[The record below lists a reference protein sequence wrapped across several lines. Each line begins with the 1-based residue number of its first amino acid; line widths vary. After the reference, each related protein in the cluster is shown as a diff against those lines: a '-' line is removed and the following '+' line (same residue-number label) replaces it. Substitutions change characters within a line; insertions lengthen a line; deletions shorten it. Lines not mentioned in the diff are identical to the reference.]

1 MTTMLMQLSRLQ
13 LYGLGSTVVFFYTV
27 IHAFR
32 QRSNF
37 YAAAVYLS
45 HSNACVMILWNQA
58 IYQFVLLGKLLQK
71 IFFGPLRLIEVE
83 RLQERAWFAI
93 TETLLALTIFKDEF
107 ESSFVILFVSL
118 LFLKL
123 ISIKTLAQMEQSA
136 QVSRLAH
143 IRMISLL
150 ALLWV
155 ADVVL
160 LISSVECIL
169 IEGPT
174 VMIMFASEYMILI
187 ANVWTVTMKYI
198 LNCID
203 LRSQVPWEEKS
214 IYGLYVDLTA
224 DFFKLLTYLT
234 FFSLILTF
242 YGLPL
247 NILRDVYMTLR
258 SFVLKI
264 RDLRRYRRAT
274 SNMDTLYPN
283 ATLEEMEQMSD
294 KTCIICREDME
305 FRGPIAAPTDG
316 AAVPVEPV
324 PPPTQRQGPND
335 TPKKLPC
342 GHVFHF
348 HCLRSWLE
356 RQQSCPTCRRTVL
369 TPAEPRNEG
378 NNAGRR
384 ANAGGRGAV
393 PAVAA
398 ASAGA
403 AAAAAPVPNGEEA
416 IRQAQINLARS
427 LGREAFAVVFPDVP
441 FPPEAFQAPETAPQ
455 AAGASGASATAGSSR
470 GASGATTSTIGETR
484 SSLLPPPGRV
494 GSSPPL
500 SPDLASGN
508 PLARFGS
515 GLGSTPLG
523 ASSALNQAPMTTFP
537 SFELGGAGTGSGL
550 YSGLGIGGPL
560 PTRGPGAPSTLEA
573 RLQYIRR
580 KIHEASEPAAP
591 TASTSAEGPSTH
603 SEAMLEVQE
612 EQGQEEEKEMTAR
625 EAALAAAER
634 RATQAGKGTKT
645 MGKRSDVVGDKT
657 STNAETPLLTL
668 TPSSVPPSTPPRS
681 GSSHPRLIPLFDA
694 SAPRRPFSTTYP
706 HLAASSSDDSLL
718 PSAPTSEQL
727 AELSHLT
734 RATIEARLKLLLRWQ
749 VKVEGLVDE
758 MRAVL
763 DAIPSETLDSDS
775 KGSRASGE
783 ASEEVTREDKGKQP
797 TEGMHA
803 AVR

>member
-1 MTTMLMQLSRLQ
+1 MTTGLMQLSRLQ
-13 LYGLGSTVVFFYTV
+13 LYGLGSTVVFCYTV
-27 IHAFR
+27 INAFR

-58 IYQFVLLGKLLQK
+58 IYQFVLFGKLMQK

-107 ESSFVILFVSL
+107 ESSFLLLFVSL
-118 LFLKL
+118 LFLKVFHWL
-123 ISIKTLAQMEQSA
+123 SSDRVEMMEQSA

-143 IRMISLL
+143 LRMISVL

-160 LISSVECIL
+160 LIFSVECIL

-264 RDLRRYRRAT
+264 RDLRRYRQAT

-283 ATLEEMEQMSD
+283 ATLEEMEAISD

-305 FRGPIAAPTDG
+305 FRGPTAAPTDG
-316 AAVPVEPV
+316 AAVPVGPV
-324 PPPTQRQGPND
+324 PTPAQRQGPND

-342 GHVFHF
+342 GHVLHF

-369 TPAEPRNEG
+369 TPAEPRNGG

-384 ANAGGRGAV
+384 ANGGGRG
-393 PAVAA
+393 PPPPPP
-398 ASAGA
+398 GP
-403 AAAAAPVPNGEEA
+403 AAAPAPNGEEA
-416 IRQAQINLARS
+416 IRQAQINFART
-427 LGREAFAVVFPDVP
+427 LGPEAFAVVFPDVP
-441 FPPEAFQAPETAPQ
+441 FPLEALPAPRTAPQ
-455 AAGASGASATAGSSR
+455 LAVSGTSAAAGSSR
-470 GASGATTSTIGETR
+470 SVAGGTSAAPTSTTGEPR
-484 SSLLPPPGRV
+484 STLLTPPGRV
-494 GSSPPL
+494 GTTPPT
-500 SPDLASGN
+500 SPDLSNGN
-508 PLARFGS
+508 PLSRFDS
-515 GLGSTPLG
+515 GLGS
-523 ASSALNQAPMTTFP
+523 ASGGPPGIFAQAPLSNLP
-537 SFELGGAGTGSGL
+537 SFELGGAGAGAGL
-550 YSGLGIGGPL
+550 YSGLGIGGSL
-560 PTRGPGAPSTLEA
+560 PVRGAGAPSTLEA

-580 KIHEASEPAAP
+580 KIREGSEPAAP
-591 TASTSAEGPSTH
+591 IASISAEGPGSPADAVQGG
-603 SEAMLEVQE
+603 EAEQARTQE
-612 EQGQEEEKEMTAR
+612 KKEMTAR

-634 RATQAGKGTKT
+634 RAARAGKDTKT
-645 MGKRSDVVGDKT
+645 TEAKPVVVGDEI
-657 STNAETPLLTL
+657 SANAETVSSSTL
-668 TPSSVPPSTPPRS
+668 SSSPPIASTT
-681 GSSHPRLIPLFDA
+681 GSNHDHPRLIPLFDTI
-694 SAPRRPFSTTYP
+694 APSTTPFSSSYP
-706 HLAASSSDDSLL
+706 RLSSSDGSFL
-718 PSAPTSEQL
+718 PDAPTTEQL
-727 AELSHLT
+727 TELSHLT
-734 RATIEARLKLLLRWQ
+734 RGTIETRLKLLLRWQ
-749 VKVEGLVDE
+749 GKIEGLVEE
-758 MRAVL
+758 MKAVL
-763 DAIPSETLDSDS
+763 EVVPPSSGSTETV
-775 KGSRASGE
+775 GQGE
-783 ASEEVTREDKGKQP
+783 VRKKDKGKQP
-797 TEGMHA
+797 TEGIHA
-803 AVR
+803 PVAEA